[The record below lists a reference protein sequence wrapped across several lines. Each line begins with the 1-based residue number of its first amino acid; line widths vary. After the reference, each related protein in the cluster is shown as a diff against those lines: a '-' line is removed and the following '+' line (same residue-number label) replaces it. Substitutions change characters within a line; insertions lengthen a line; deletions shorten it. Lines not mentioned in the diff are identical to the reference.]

1 MSEDFLCDEVITDHT
16 WMLLTIIMKMSSTQ
30 FLYSGIVSAADGVAT
45 EALCPGPPVWGG
57 PQTVLNSFSSLS
69 SFFKRGPFRCI
80 VDFKSACFYCFALTL
95 MTQLQKCWCDYT
107 AQPQTRDPYIDL
119 KPLNEDGNCQVC
131 MYGMH
136 AQKVASEAPRT
147 HVKSQNFLGVCPQT
161 LLTQSIVWAPL
172 FVFALG
178 PHNAVGGPGHSIWF
192 CMLLP
197 CILCF
202 YNSCWW
208 DNINNIINV
217 HIYRVFMLAHLLTA
231 WHCAKLVLWAV

>member
-1 MSEDFLCDEVITDHT
+1 
-16 WMLLTIIMKMSSTQ
+16 
-30 FLYSGIVSAADGVAT
+30 
-45 EALCPGPPVWGG
+45 
-57 PQTVLNSFSSLS
+57 
-69 SFFKRGPFRCI
+69 
-80 VDFKSACFYCFALTL
+80 
-95 MTQLQKCWCDYT
+95 
-107 AQPQTRDPYIDL
+107 
-119 KPLNEDGNCQVC
+119 
-131 MYGMH
+131 MYDMH

-202 YNSCWW
+202 YNSCW
-208 DNINNIINV
+208 
-217 HIYRVFMLAHLLTA
+217 
-231 WHCAKLVLWAV
+231 